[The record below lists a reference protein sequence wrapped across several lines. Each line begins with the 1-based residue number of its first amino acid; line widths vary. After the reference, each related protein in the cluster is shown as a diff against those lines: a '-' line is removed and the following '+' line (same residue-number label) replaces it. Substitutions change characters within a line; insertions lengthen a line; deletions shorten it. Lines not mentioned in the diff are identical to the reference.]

1 MESNLP
7 NLRKQ
12 SRPRERERD
21 ISVGLATLLACGLLA
36 GCGSSNGS
44 GDGNPED
51 APLRYQPTGPVA
63 SDPECAQTSLS
74 LSSPQVVA
82 VDGSRCEA
90 QTCRWTYQVNDGDT
104 LTYDG
109 GNTWVFLRFSG
120 PIAGATSTA
129 QLAAAFQHVNFYRMF
144 PVDGG
149 SQPLSAVYF
158 EARTSV
164 DGFDVFELAGGK
176 LHVKLTFT
184 IKDPYASIRSQASGC
199 YEGDEGGVCSCV
211 YGGVDIPGTIEVDLP
226 ADVP

>member
-1 MESNLP
+1 MRSNLP
-7 NLRKQ
+7 NLSKQ

-21 ISVGLATLLACGLLA
+21 ISVGLAALLACGLLA

-63 SDPECAQTSLS
+63 SVPECAQTSLS

-109 GNTWVFLRFSG
+109 GNTWVFLRFSA

-164 DGFDVFELAGGK
+164 DGFDVFELCAAYLPRCIESERAAEYRQSPEGELFSQVEEVVAPLNRCAQGA
-176 LHVKLTFT
+176 LAFGS
-184 IKDPYASIRSQASGC
+184 IASPTR
-199 YEGDEGGVCSCV
+199 
-211 YGGVDIPGTIEVDLP
+211 
-226 ADVP
+226 